1 MAKKRSLVKLEK
13 VRNADYLKLENFKE
27 IPLVVLD
34 HYNHILS
41 IFCFSLFLCQE
52 QANRLEDY
60 IIDTTNITC

>member
-34 HYNHILS
+34 HYNRILS
-41 IFCFSLFLCQE
+41 IFCFSLLLCVLFHVFLMIV
-52 QANRLEDY
+52 DY
-60 IIDTTNITC
+60 GGV